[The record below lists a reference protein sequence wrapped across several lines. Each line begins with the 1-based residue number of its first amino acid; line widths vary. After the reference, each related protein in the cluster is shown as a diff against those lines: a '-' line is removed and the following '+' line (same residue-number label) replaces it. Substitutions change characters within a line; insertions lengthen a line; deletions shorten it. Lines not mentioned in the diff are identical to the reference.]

1 MENSTIS
8 GVVQTAQIYFKSIL
22 IGVVILLVGF
32 SLGVLAKKILQRI
45 LKEVELNKIISTVG
59 INFNAE
65 TFLSSVASFIIYLVT
80 IVLFLNHLNITSVVL
95 YIVVGAILMLIILT
109 FLVGLKDVIPNFI
122 AWFHIQ
128 RQGKIKEGSKV
139 EVREI
144 TGRVEKTGYLETEIK
159 TEYGYVLYVPN
170 SLFLKSKFWIRNN
183 N

>member
-144 TGRVEKTGYLETEIK
+144 TGRVEKIGYLETEIK
-159 TEYGYVLYVPN
+159 TEYGDVLYVPN